1 MDFLLVNSLIG
12 LMTIIYL
19 FLRSKFTHWKRVGL
33 PYVEPVIPFGNS
45 KGLGTKYHV
54 SEFLINMYSQLKSK
68 GPICGVYMYMRAVA
82 LVTDLNL
89 VKTILIKDFSN
100 FPNRGNYFNE
110 KDDPLTAHLFNIED
124 EQWKSL
130 RSKLTPTFTSGK
142 LKMMFSTVMD
152 VSDKLVKAID
162 KDITDK
168 SQIEIKDTLSRFTID
183 VIGTVAFGLECNSLT
198 DKNAEFYR
206 MGLKSF
212 AGVNFLRRFLI
223 TTFRNLAKKLHFKNI
238 STEISNFYMSAVRET
253 VEHRENNPDVV
264 RNDFMNLLIQMKNS
278 KGENSLTFNQIAA
291 QAFVFFLAGFET
303 TSTAMTYC
311 MYELSLNEELQEKA
325 RQSVKDAI
333 VKHGSLNYEAV
344 AELRFL
350 EQCVNESL
358 RKYPPAATLLRIA
371 KKDYPVPNTKL
382 ILPKDSVVWIPVY
395 AIHWDPAIYP
405 KPEIFDPERFSPS
418 QEAKR
423 HPYAFI
429 PFGEGPRVCIAMRFA
444 LMEAK
449 IGLATLLLNYKF
461 TLDKTKTSVPMKISP
476 VKAVLTPAEGIY
488 LNLIKIN

>member
-1 MDFLLVNSLIG
+1 MNFLFVNSLIG
-12 LMTIIYL
+12 LLTIIYL
-19 FLRSKFTHWKRVGL
+19 FLRSKFSHWKRVGL
-33 PYVEPVIPFGNS
+33 PHVEPVIPFGNS

-54 SEFLINMYSQLKSK
+54 SEFLMNMYNQLKSK
-68 GPICGVYMYMRAVA
+68 GPICGVYMYMRAIA

-89 VKTILIKDFSN
+89 VKTILIKDFNN

-142 LKMMFSTVMD
+142 LKIMFSTVMD
-152 VSDKLVKAID
+152 VSDKLVLAID
-162 KDITDK
+162 KEIDLTG
-168 SQIEIKDTLSRFTID
+168 QIEIKDTLSRFTID

-198 DKNAEFYR
+198 DKNAEFYQ

-212 AGVNFLRRFLI
+212 EGINFLRRFTL
-223 TTFRNLAKKLHFKNI
+223 TTFRNLAKKMHFKNI
-238 STEISNFYMSAVRET
+238 STEISNFYMSAVRDT
-253 VEHRENNPDVV
+253 VEHRENNPNVV

-278 KGENSLTFNQIAA
+278 KGEDSLTFNQIAA

-325 RQSVKDAI
+325 RQSVKDVI
-333 VKHGSLNYEAV
+333 VKH
-344 AELRFL
+344 
-350 EQCVNESL
+350 ESL
-358 RKYPPAATLLRIA
+358 RKYPPAPTLIRIS
-371 KKDYPVPNTKL
+371 KNDYPVPNTKH
-382 ILPKDSVVWIPVY
+382 ILPKNSVVWIPVH
-395 AIHWDPAIYP
+395 AIHWDPEIYP
-405 KPEIFDPERFSPS
+405 KPEIYDPERFSPS

-423 HPYAFI
+423 HPFAFI

-444 LMEAK
+444 IMETK

-461 TLDKTKTSVPMKISP
+461 TLDKTKTSVPIKISP
-476 VKAVLTPAEGIY
+476 VKAILTPAEGIY
-488 LNLIKIN
+488 LNLIKIK

>member
-19 FLRSKFTHWKRVGL
+19 YVRSKFTHWKRVGL

-68 GPICGVYMYMRAVA
+68 GPICGVYMYMRAIA

-264 RNDFMNLLIQMKNS
+264 RNDFMNLLIEMKNS

-358 RKYPPAATLLRIA
+358 RKYPPAATLVRIA

>member
-1 MDFLLVNSLIG
+1 MDFLFVNSLIG

-19 FLRSKFTHWKRVGL
+19 FLRSKFSHWKRVGL

-54 SEFLINMYSQLKSK
+54 SEFLVNMYSQLKSK
-68 GPICGVYMYMRAVA
+68 GPICGVYMYMRAIA

-89 VKTILIKDFSN
+89 VKTILIKDFNN

-162 KDITDK
+162 KDITAT

-212 AGVNFLRRFLI
+212 EGINFLRRFTL

-264 RNDFMNLLIQMKNS
+264 RNDFMNLLIEMKNS

-311 MYELSLNEELQEKA
+311 MYELSLNEKLQEKA

-344 AELRFL
+344 ADLRFL
-350 EQCVNESL
+350 EQCVN
-358 RKYPPAATLLRIA
+358 
-371 KKDYPVPNTKL
+371 
-382 ILPKDSVVWIPVY
+382 
-395 AIHWDPAIYP
+395 
-405 KPEIFDPERFSPS
+405 
-418 QEAKR
+418 
-423 HPYAFI
+423 
-429 PFGEGPRVCIAMRFA
+429 GEKFN
-444 LMEAK
+444 K
-449 IGLATLLLNYKF
+449 ILLL
-461 TLDKTKTSVPMKISP
+461 
-476 VKAVLTPAEGIY
+476 EC
-488 LNLIKIN
+488 

>member
-1 MDFLLVNSLIG
+1 MDFFGFVNSLIG
-12 LMTIIYL
+12 LLTIIYL
-19 FLRSKFTHWKRVGL
+19 FLRSKFSHWKRVGL

-54 SEFLINMYSQLKSK
+54 SEFLMSMYNQLKIK
-68 GPICGVYMYMRAVA
+68 GPICGVYMYMRAIA

-89 VKTILIKDFSN
+89 VKTILIKDFNN

-142 LKMMFSTVMD
+142 LKIMFSTVINI
-152 VSDKLVKAID
+152 SDKLVIAIN
-162 KDITDK
+162 KDIVATG
-168 SQIEIKDTLSRFTID
+168 QTEIKDILSRFTID

-198 DKNAEFYR
+198 DKNAEFYK

-212 AGVNFLRRFLI
+212 EGINFLRRFTL

-253 VEHRENNPDVV
+253 VEYRENNPNVI

-278 KGENSLTFNQIAA
+278 KGEDSLTFNQIAA

-311 MYELSLNEELQEKA
+311 MYELSLNEDLQEKA
-325 RQSVKDAI
+325 RQSVKNVI
-333 VKHGSLNYEAV
+333 LKYGSLNYDAV

-350 EQCVNESL
+350 EQCVN
-358 RKYPPAATLLRIA
+358 
-371 KKDYPVPNTKL
+371 
-382 ILPKDSVVWIPVY
+382 
-395 AIHWDPAIYP
+395 
-405 KPEIFDPERFSPS
+405 
-418 QEAKR
+418 
-423 HPYAFI
+423 
-429 PFGEGPRVCIAMRFA
+429 GE
-444 LMEAK
+444 K
-449 IGLATLLLNYKF
+449 HDN
-461 TLDKTKTSVPMKISP
+461 
-476 VKAVLTPAEGIY
+476 
-488 LNLIKIN
+488 